1 MPDVYNRNSVTKK
14 GYNLLAESIATKKP
28 ITFTKVVVGDGDD
41 TGLDINT
48 MTGVV
53 SPKMELPIGNGEKGG
68 DGEYVIQAVLSNKT
82 LEHSFFPKEVGLFAK
97 CGDGEEVLYSY
108 SNGGNNVGLMPDK
121 NTPINAEIYNIRT
134 KIGNATNITFVA
146 SDDTYITKG
155 ELTKHNADA
164 NAHDNRFN
172 AIIQQVNNMITSVDN
187 SDSLAKAPTL
197 QLVKT
202 LLSSLNIKNATD
214 VVNALESEKTTGLGI
229 RYDFSNVNAWYICL
243 GKLFGNLI
251 IQGGKV
257 NITVGRNIYNDDTVY
272 PIAFNN
278 LPSVN
283 IINIADTLDQDGWVT
298 SAIKSITNL
307 KFTYITAQNSVTGIS
322 WIAIGN

>member
-48 MTGVV
+48 MIGLV

-121 NTPINAEIYNIRT
+121 NTPINTEIYNIRT

-146 SDDTYITKG
+146 SDDTYVTKG

-164 NAHDNRFN
+164 NAHDKRFN

-214 VVNALESEKTTGLGI
+214 VVNALESEKSTGLGI
-229 RYDFSNVNAWYICL
+229 RYDFSNENAWYICL

-307 KFTYITAQNSVTGIS
+307 KFTYMTAQNSVTGIS

>member
-28 ITFTKVVVGDGDD
+28 ITFTKVVIGDGDD

-48 MTGVV
+48 MTGLV

-108 SNGGNNVGLMPDK
+108 SNGGSNVGLMPDK
-121 NTPINAEIYNIRT
+121 NTPVNAEIYNIRT
-134 KIGNATNITFVA
+134 KIGNATNITFVT

-155 ELTKHNADA
+155 ELVKHNADA

-214 VVNALESEKTTGLGI
+214 VVNALESEKATELGI

-243 GKLFGNLI
+243 GKLFGNFI
-251 IQGGKV
+251 IQGTYKWTGTDYEWTYPVKMSKCFYIACQDIGRGRYPYGVEDV
-257 NITVGRNIYNDDTVY
+257 NGEKANIWY
-272 PIAFNN
+272 A
-278 LPSVN
+278 S
-283 IINIADTLDQDGWVT
+283 
-298 SAIKSITNL
+298 SSSIPRIMV
-307 KFTYITAQNSVTGIS
+307 FGVI
-322 WIAIGN
+322 